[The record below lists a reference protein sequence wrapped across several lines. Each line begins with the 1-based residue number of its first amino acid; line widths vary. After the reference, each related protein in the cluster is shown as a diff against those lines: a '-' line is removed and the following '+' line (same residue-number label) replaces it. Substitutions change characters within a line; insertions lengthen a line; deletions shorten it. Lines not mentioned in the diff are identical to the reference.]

1 MLMGLMAIRRCL
13 SVVAVVPWLVVG
25 PALAQWSPSS
35 EPVAWRSI
43 RQDLE
48 ASERLEPNGWI
59 FIDAMTNPKAE
70 AAEYLRDLERRDNT
84 VLFLAALLL
93 RRQGEPTWTNN
104 GWKCSS
110 VAAAGWAPSYRVG
123 TAFNCFVRCSKAFR
137 PGWTSPC
144 WTGNCASAAA
154 MPAPPS
160 RCCDATTSIS
170 RSSSTAGWN
179 KQTREGPQDLSP

>member
-13 SVVAVVPWLVVG
+13 SVVAVVPWLVVA

-93 RRQGEPTWTNN
+93 RRQGEPTWTVSLIRMRALCDQ
-104 GWKCSS
+104 GALERRDASDAWT
-110 VAAAGWAPSYRVG
+110 AYPGRAG
-123 TAFNCFVRCSKAFR
+123 TAGRVRWICSQA
-137 PGWTSPC
+137 
-144 WTGNCASAAA
+144 
-154 MPAPPS
+154 
-160 RCCDATTSIS
+160 
-170 RSSSTAGWN
+170 
-179 KQTREGPQDLSP
+179 

>member
-13 SVVAVVPWLVVG
+13 SVVAVVPWLVVA
-25 PALAQWSPSS
+25 PALAQWSPSA

-93 RRQGEPTWTNN
+93 RRQGEPTWTVRLIRMRALCDQ
-104 GWKCSS
+104 GALERRDASDAWT
-110 VAAAGWAPSYRVG
+110 AYPGRPG
-123 TAFNCFVRCSKAFR
+123 TAGRVRWICSQA
-137 PGWTSPC
+137 
-144 WTGNCASAAA
+144 
-154 MPAPPS
+154 
-160 RCCDATTSIS
+160 
-170 RSSSTAGWN
+170 
-179 KQTREGPQDLSP
+179 

>member
-13 SVVAVVPWLVVG
+13 SVVAVVPWLVVA
-25 PALAQWSPSS
+25 PALAQWSPSA

-84 VLFLAALLL
+84 VLFRAALLL
-93 RRQGEPTWTNN
+93 RRQGEPTWTVRLIRMLALCDQ
-104 GWKCSS
+104 GALERRDASDAWTASPGR
-110 VAAAGWAPSYRVG
+110 AG
-123 TAFNCFVRCSKAFR
+123 TAGRVRWICSQA
-137 PGWTSPC
+137 
-144 WTGNCASAAA
+144 
-154 MPAPPS
+154 
-160 RCCDATTSIS
+160 
-170 RSSSTAGWN
+170 
-179 KQTREGPQDLSP
+179 

>member
-13 SVVAVVPWLVVG
+13 SVVAVVPWLVVA
-25 PALAQWSPSS
+25 PALAQWSPSA

-93 RRQGEPTWTNN
+93 RRQGEPTWTVRLIRMRALCDQ
-104 GWKCSS
+104 GALERRDASDAWT
-110 VAAAGWAPSYRVG
+110 AYPGRAG
-123 TAFNCFVRCSKAFR
+123 TAGRVRWICSQA
-137 PGWTSPC
+137 
-144 WTGNCASAAA
+144 
-154 MPAPPS
+154 
-160 RCCDATTSIS
+160 
-170 RSSSTAGWN
+170 
-179 KQTREGPQDLSP
+179 

>member
-13 SVVAVVPWLVVG
+13 SVVAVVPWLVVA
-25 PALAQWSPSS
+25 PALAQWSPSA

-43 RQDLE
+43 RQNLE

-93 RRQGEPTWTNN
+93 RRQGEPTWTVRLIRMRALCDQ
-104 GWKCSS
+104 GALERRDASDAWTTYP
-110 VAAAGWAPSYRVG
+110 GRPG
-123 TAFNCFVRCSKAFR
+123 TAGRVRWICSQA
-137 PGWTSPC
+137 
-144 WTGNCASAAA
+144 
-154 MPAPPS
+154 
-160 RCCDATTSIS
+160 
-170 RSSSTAGWN
+170 
-179 KQTREGPQDLSP
+179 

>member
-13 SVVAVVPWLVVG
+13 SAVALVPWLAVA
-25 PALAQWSPSS
+25 PALAQWAPSA
-35 EPVAWRSI
+35 EPAAWRSI

-93 RRQGEPTWTNN
+93 RRQGEPTWTVRLIRMRALCDQ
-104 GWKCSS
+104 GGLERRDASDSWTPYPGR
-110 VAAAGWAPSYRVG
+110 AG
-123 TAFNCFVRCSKAFR
+123 TAGRVR
-137 PGWTSPC
+137 WI
-144 WTGNCASAAA
+144 CAQA
-154 MPAPPS
+154 
-160 RCCDATTSIS
+160 
-170 RSSSTAGWN
+170 
-179 KQTREGPQDLSP
+179 

>member
-13 SVVAVVPWLVVG
+13 SVVAVVPWLVVA

-93 RRQGEPTWTNN
+93 RRQGEPTWTVRLIRMRALCDQ
-104 GWKCSS
+104 GALERRDASDAWT
-110 VAAAGWAPSYRVG
+110 AYPGRAG
-123 TAFNCFVRCSKAFR
+123 TAGRVRWICSQA
-137 PGWTSPC
+137 
-144 WTGNCASAAA
+144 
-154 MPAPPS
+154 
-160 RCCDATTSIS
+160 
-170 RSSSTAGWN
+170 
-179 KQTREGPQDLSP
+179 